1 MFADM
6 TKARSKGSPPRM
18 TKTMSC
24 SLSWLRRLTL
34 ALCALLPLAVPGRAQ
49 DASARPDRVAL
60 VIGNAGYPLAP
71 VADAASDARAVTAA
85 LHDGGFDVVSAD
97 DASGPALQDAIA
109 TFAGKLRRGAHAVV
123 FYSGHA
129 VQQRGR
135 NFLVPVDARLRSA
148 QDVAQASVDLEM
160 LLDALIVARPASA
173 MVVLDASRD
182 NPWQGELSGSS
193 KGLLAIERMET
204 VSVMFPAAPGR
215 TVADTGARGNPAIDE
230 WVKAIRTPGL
240 DMTAA
245 LARTREAVTRLTRR
259 GQQVWTSS
267 EPPAGLIVTPLARP
281 TQVAQTSR
289 AVIPLPPMESPAA
302 RQDAYELAFWESI
315 RSSESPAEYRAYL
328 NAYPNGRFA
337 GLART
342 REQQYA
348 ARQPAVATAPPVPLP
363 QAAPAPPSGTVAS
376 VREPVR
382 TPAQAPSAAAPSSTR
397 TVRDCEGCPELTLI
411 PAGTFE
417 MGANELYEFEKP
429 VHAVTIRNGFYMGLR
444 EVTFEEWDACVD
456 QGGCSHRPNDRNL
469 GRGKRPVTDIHW
481 NDANAYLAWLST
493 KTGRKYRLPSEA
505 EWEYAARGGAATVY
519 PWGATMVKE
528 RANCVGCNDPTRRQ
542 AVEVGQ
548 YPANGFGLYDMAGNA
563 AEWVAD
569 CWSDSYRA
577 TPRDG
582 SASNAP
588 GCRERVLRGGSF
600 NNDPRYLRSAARFK
614 YEADVRFYT
623 NGFRVVR
630 EP

>member
-1 MFADM
+1 MTNRMF
-6 TKARSKGSPPRM
+6 
-18 TKTMSC
+18 
-24 SLSWLRRLTL
+24 WLRRLSL
-34 ALCALLPLAVPGRAQ
+34 ALCALLLLAAPGRAQ
-49 DASARPDRVAL
+49 DADARPGRVAL
-60 VIGNAGYPLAP
+60 VVGNAGYPLAP
-71 VADAASDARAVTAA
+71 VADAASDADAVATALREGA
-85 LHDGGFDVVSAD
+85 FDVVIAE
-97 DASGPALQDAIA
+97 DANGPALQDAIA
-109 TFAGKLRRGAHAVV
+109 TFASKLRHGVHAVV

-129 VQQRGR
+129 VQMRNR
-135 NFLVPVDARLRSA
+135 NFLVPVDARLRSTSEI
-148 QDVAQASVDLEM
+148 AQAAVDLDM

-173 MVVLDASRD
+173 IVVLDASRD
-182 NPWQGELSGSS
+182 NPWQADLAGNS

-204 VSVMFPAAPGR
+204 VSVMFTAAPGR

-245 LARTREAVTRLTRR
+245 LTRTRDAVTRLTRR
-259 GQQVWTSS
+259 GQQIWTSS
-267 EPPAGLIVTPLARP
+267 EPPTGLIVTPVVRP
-281 TQVAQTSR
+281 AQIAQTSR

-315 RSSESPAEYRAYL
+315 RSSENPAEYRAYL

-348 ARQPAVATAPPVPLP
+348 ARQPIVAPPPLPPVPGS
-363 QAAPAPPSGTVAS
+363 QVAPSPSVAS
-376 VREPVR
+376 AREPARPPVS
-382 TPAQAPSAAAPSSTR
+382 APSSAAASSGR

-411 PAGTFE
+411 QPGSFE

-429 VHAVTIRNGFYMGLR
+429 VHGVTIRSGFYMGLR

-456 QGGCSHRPNDRNL
+456 QGGCTHRPNDRNL
-469 GRGKRPVTDIHW
+469 GRGRRPVTDIHW

-493 KTGRKYRLPSEA
+493 RTGRKYRLPTEA
-505 EWEYAARGGAATVY
+505 EWEYAARGGTATTY

-569 CWSDSYRA
+569 CWSDSYRT

-582 SASNAP
+582 SAFNAP

>member
-1 MFADM
+1 MKSVM
-6 TKARSKGSPPRM
+6 
-18 TKTMSC
+18 
-24 SLSWLRRLTL
+24 SWLRHLSL
-34 ALCALLPLAVPGRAQ
+34 AICALLLLAAPGLAQ
-49 DASARPDRVAL
+49 DGGARPDRVAL
-60 VIGNAGYPLAP
+60 VIGNAAYPLAP
-71 VADAASDARAVTAA
+71 VADAISDARAVAAA
-85 LHDGGFDVVSAD
+85 LRDGGFDVVIAE
-97 DASGPALQDAIA
+97 DANGPALQDAIA

-129 VQQRGR
+129 VQLRHR
-135 NFLVPVDARLRSA
+135 NFLVPVDQRLRSA
-148 QDVAQASVDLEM
+148 SEIAQAAVDLDM
-160 LLDALIVARPASA
+160 LIDALIVARPASA
-173 MVVLDASRD
+173 IVVLDASRD
-182 NPWQGELSGSS
+182 NPWQTELAGSS
-193 KGLLAIERMET
+193 KGLLPIERMDA
-204 VSVMFPAAPGR
+204 VSVMFTAAPGR

-245 LARTREAVTRLTRR
+245 LARTREAVARLTRR
-259 GQQVWTSS
+259 GQQIWTSS
-267 EPPAGLIVTPLARP
+267 EPPAGLIVTPVARP
-281 TQVAQTSR
+281 AQVAQTSR

-315 RSSESPAEYRAYL
+315 RASENPAEYRAYL

-337 GLART
+337 GLAKT

-348 ARQPAVATAPPVPLP
+348 ARQPAVAAPPPAP
-363 QAAPAPPSGTVAS
+363 QAAPAPSGNVAS
-376 VREPVR
+376 VREPAR
-382 TPAQAPSAAAPSSTR
+382 SPASAPPSAAPSSAK

-411 PAGTFE
+411 QPGTFE

-429 VHAVTIRNGFYMGLR
+429 VHAVTIRNGFYIGLR

-456 QGGCSHRPNDRNL
+456 QGGCTHRPNDRNL

-481 NDANAYLAWLST
+481 NEANAYLAWLST

-505 EWEYAARGGAATVY
+505 EWEYAARGGTATTY

-542 AVEVGQ
+542 AIETGQ

-569 CWSDSYRA
+569 CWSDSYRT

-582 SASNAP
+582 SAFTAP

>member
-1 MFADM
+1 MKNSM
-6 TKARSKGSPPRM
+6 
-18 TKTMSC
+18 
-24 SLSWLRRLTL
+24 SWLRCLPF
-34 ALCALLPLAVPGRAQ
+34 ALCATLLLAVPGLAQ
-49 DASARPDRVAL
+49 VGDAGAGRVAL

-71 VADAASDARAVTAA
+71 VADAAADARAVAAA
-85 LHDGGFDVVSAD
+85 LRDGAFDVVTAE
-97 DASGPALQDAIA
+97 DANGPALQDAIA
-109 TFAGKLRRGAHAVV
+109 TFAGKLRRGVQAVV

-129 VQQRGR
+129 VQLRHR

-148 QDVAQASVDLEM
+148 SEIAQAAVDLDM

-173 MVVLDASRD
+173 IVVLDASRD
-182 NPWQGELSGSS
+182 NPWQADLAGNS
-193 KGLLAIERMET
+193 KGLLPIERMDA
-204 VSVMFPAAPGR
+204 VSVMFTAAPGR
-215 TVADTGARGNPAIDE
+215 TVADTGARGNQAVDE

-259 GQQVWTSS
+259 GQQIWTSS
-267 EPPAGLIVTPLARP
+267 EPPAGLIVTPVARP
-281 TQVAQTSR
+281 TQIAQTSR

-315 RSSESPAEYRAYL
+315 RSSENPAEYRAYL

-337 GLART
+337 ALART

-348 ARQPAVATAPPVPLP
+348 ARQ
-363 QAAPAPPSGTVAS
+363 AAPAAPPPAAPPPGAPVAS
-376 VREPVR
+376 VREPAR
-382 TPAQAPSAAAPSSTR
+382 PPASTPAAPAPSSAR
-397 TVRDCEGCPELTLI
+397 TLRDCEGCPELALI
-411 PAGTFE
+411 PPGSFE

-429 VHAVTIRNGFYMGLR
+429 VHSVAIRNGFYIGLR

-456 QGGCSHRPNDRNL
+456 QGGCTHRPNDRNL
-469 GRGKRPVTDIHW
+469 GRGRRPVTDIHW

-505 EWEYAARGGAATVY
+505 EWEYAARAGTATTY

-542 AVEVGQ
+542 AIEVGQ

-569 CWSDSYRA
+569 CWSDSYRT

-582 SASNAP
+582 SAFTTP